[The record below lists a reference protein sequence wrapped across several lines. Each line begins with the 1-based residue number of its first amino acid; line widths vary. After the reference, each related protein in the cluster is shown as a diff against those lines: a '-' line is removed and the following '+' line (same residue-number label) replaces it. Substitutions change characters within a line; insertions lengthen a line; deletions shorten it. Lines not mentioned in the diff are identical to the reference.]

1 MSQFL
6 SLKPILSEASSSFTS
21 NCEEVMKQ
29 KTKKKMLLGIRYY
42 DAVKPQ
48 NPERTVGYLMPLRD
62 ISALSGPVK
71 MDICDGD
78 TFTVGRGVE
87 CSLTLPENIFE
98 DKEENLMYNKERF
111 HNLTIK
117 LGSFLFTIIS
127 FLDLSR
133 CTAYLFPVLNIVL

>member
-111 HNLTIK
+111 HN
-117 LGSFLFTIIS
+117 
-127 FLDLSR
+127 
-133 CTAYLFPVLNIVL
+133 